1 MTGTSGRRRVLVL
14 ALDGA
19 DWKVIRP
26 LVERGELPTIRRLM
40 DSGASGDLASSLPPL
55 SAPAWISFL
64 LGQTP
69 GEHGVVDFLERDARL
84 YEGTTGHAVTSN
96 DFAKATLFDVAGAAG
111 RRVAAVRVPMMFPP
125 WPVNGVMVSGG
136 FIPGSRVY
144 CSPPELASALD
155 VGTVNIG
162 KRLMEQPE
170 DEQFETIALQL
181 ERKEEQARRVLALEP
196 FDLAMVHVHTPDNAH
211 HCFWHHM
218 ERPAGSAEP
227 NRVFDLYRRI
237 DAYMDRVLHDR
248 AWDLV
253 VVMSDHGG
261 GPRPVRRLLA
271 NPWLGSLGLLTARGG
286 YRSRM
291 AASAAF
297 VKRRFRRVVH
307 RVRAMAPER
316 LQRTVS
322 ALTQGAVAIDWT
334 RTEAYAVHLFHPFF
348 GIELNVAGRQRDGI
362 VPAGDAR
369 QRVEEIAALLRM
381 DAKRRG
387 LPVVSVLTR
396 EEAFG
401 GGADPRLPDI
411 VLELEADAEGDTAFG
426 GSAQKNAHFVRL
438 VEQAGPPRPNEPTGS
453 HTPAGIVILSGEGV
467 RPGNLL
473 GARIE
478 DLAPTILR
486 YMGVQPPASMTGRVI
501 TEAFDAEALRVAGN
515 PPPTGAL
522 GPPVGATSR
531 MAEIS
536 AQEEAEIMDSLRT
549 LGYVE

>member
-1 MTGTSGRRRVLVL
+1 VNAAVPQRRVLVL

-26 LVERGELPTIRRLM
+26 MAEAGELPTLRRLI
-40 DSGASGDLASSLPPL
+40 DTGASGDLASSLPPL

-69 GEHGVVDFLERDARL
+69 GEHGIVDFLERDARL

-96 DFAKATLFDVAGAAG
+96 DFAKATLFDVAGTAG

-136 FIPGSRVY
+136 FIPGGRVY
-144 CSPPELASALD
+144 CWPPDRAVSLD
-155 VGTVNIG
+155 VGAVNIG

-170 DEQFETIALQL
+170 DEQFDTIAVQL
-181 ERKEEQARRVLALEP
+181 DRKEEQARRVLGLEP
-196 FDLAMVHVHTPDNAH
+196 FDLAMVHIHTPDNAH

-218 ERPAGSAEP
+218 QRQADAAKP

-237 DAYMDRVLHDR
+237 DAYLERTLRDRT
-248 AWDLV
+248 WDLV

-261 GPRPVRRLLA
+261 GPRPVRRLLV
-271 NPWLGSLGLLTARGG
+271 NPWLESLELLAGRGG
-286 YRSRM
+286 YRSGL

-307 RVRAMAPER
+307 RVRALAPER

-322 ALTQGAVAIDWT
+322 ALTQGAVAIDWS
-334 RTEAYAVHLFHPFF
+334 RTEAYGVHLFHPFY

-362 VPAGDAR
+362 IRADDAGTR
-369 QRVEEIAALLRM
+369 LEEITAMLRA
-381 DAKRRG
+381 DAGRRG
-387 LPVVSVLTR
+387 LPVVSVLSR
-396 EEAFG
+396 DEAFG
-401 GGADPRLPDI
+401 EGADPRLPDI
-411 VLELEADAEGDTAFG
+411 VLELETDAEGDTAFG
-426 GSAQKNAHFVRL
+426 SSL
-438 VEQAGPPRPNEPTGS
+438 VERAEPPGPNEATGS
-453 HTPAGIVILSGEGV
+453 HTPTGIVILSGDGV
-467 RPGNLL
+467 RPGDLL

-486 YMGVQPPASMTGRVI
+486 YMGVAAPGSMTGRVLA
-501 TEAFDAEALRVAGN
+501 EAFEPDALSAVDDESSTATAEAPAV
-515 PPPTGAL
+515 T
-522 GPPVGATSR
+522 
-531 MAEIS
+531 EIT
-536 AQEEAEIMDSLRT
+536 AQEEAEIINSLRT